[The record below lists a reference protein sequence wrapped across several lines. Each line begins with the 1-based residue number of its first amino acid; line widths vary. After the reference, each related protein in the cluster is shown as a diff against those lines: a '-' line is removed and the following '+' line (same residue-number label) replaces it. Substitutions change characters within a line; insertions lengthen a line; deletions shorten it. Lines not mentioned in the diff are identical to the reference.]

1 MRVLVFPGFVVS
13 LCFSFCLSLSLAASA
28 TDLKV
33 KVVDPQ
39 GAAVAGAQASLLRS
53 HDSKVL
59 ATQATSAEGLAVLPL
74 AAGESYQLQV
84 LAPGF
89 AAETVEVSP
98 SSKSSAE
105 SRAEITV
112 NLRLATASETV
123 VVTATRTPVV
133 GEAAG
138 ADVDTLSGAQ
148 LTTMQPVAAD
158 DAMRFLPG
166 AVVNTAG
173 QRGGLSSLF
182 VRGGESNYNKVIVDG
197 VTVNEPGGTFD
208 FGTLSLAQGD
218 RMEFVRG
225 AQSTLYG
232 SDAMTSVVQVWTR
245 AGSTRVPELRFGAD
259 GGNFGTASGHA
270 SLAGARGKFD
280 YNVFGDQIN
289 TEGSGVN
296 DAYSDSLQGANV
308 GAALSDKTSL
318 RVRFRHSNS
327 HTGLPGEWSFNGYD
341 PLVPANGFTEPLVP
355 LAPNPYD
362 WSQLNDLLGSVELAI
377 SAPSGWQHHF
387 KGFDYL
393 YRYYELNP
401 GDPQRVN
408 SENCAFSGPAV
419 PCAIDYASNEVDHI
433 NRSGFEYQGDYTER
447 TWAHTTFGYRLENEN
462 GFVGDL
468 DYGAQNHGQ
477 RLNQDTYAEQDLT
490 LGRLGVIVGGRFV
503 HDSAYG
509 NTGVP
514 RVALTL
520 QALRGSD
527 VFSGTRFRFSYSTG
541 FKEPRLEETFN
552 GLPGDPYD
560 IPNPGLKPERVRA
573 FEAGFQQDFY
583 QGKYE
588 FTGTYFNNLFHDQIN
603 YVVMNDPPNYPGEYV
618 NVNEAFAQGAEL
630 VARAKLRSRLL
641 LNMAYTYTSSE
652 YLDNPAPYDPAY
664 NPGQPLLRRPKHS
677 ANTLLSYLGNR
688 WGGDVGGSFVGS
700 RADSDFDGFGID
712 HAAGYVRVDLGGWYA
727 VHPRVTAYV
736 NVENALDRR
745 YNEVVGYPALP
756 LNFRAGVRFRIGG
769 E

>member
-1 MRVLVFPGFVVS
+1 MRVSVFPEFVVS
-13 LCFSFCLSLSLAASA
+13 LGLSLGVSLALAQAASA
-28 TDLKV
+28 ADLKV

-39 GAAVAGAQASLLRS
+39 AAAVAGAQVSLR
-53 HDSKVL
+53 HAHESKIL
-59 ATQATSAEGLAVLPL
+59 AERTTSAEGTALFHAS
-74 AAGESYQLQV
+74 AEGGYQLRV

-89 AAETVEVSP
+89 AAETIEVS
-98 SSKSSAE
+98 SSSS

-138 ADVDTLSGAQ
+138 AEVETLSGAL
-148 LTTMQPVAAD
+148 LTTMQPVAAN

-259 GGNFGTASGHA
+259 GGNLGTASGHA
-270 SLAGARGKFD
+270 SLAGARGRFD
-280 YNVFGDQIN
+280 FNVFGDQFN
-289 TEGSGVN
+289 TEGSGIN
-296 DAYSDSLQGANV
+296 DAYSDSLEGANV
-308 GAALSDKTSL
+308 GAALSDKTNL
-318 RVRFRHSNS
+318 RVRFRHSNT
-327 HTGLPGEWSFNGYD
+327 HTGLPGEWNFNGYD
-341 PLVPANGFTEPLVP
+341 PLVPANGTAEPLVP
-355 LAPNPYD
+355 LQPDPND
-362 WSQLNDLLGSVELAI
+362 SSQLNNLLGSVELTVAE
-377 SAPSGWQHHF
+377 PDGWQHRF
-387 KGFDYL
+387 TGFDYL
-393 YRYYELNP
+393 YRYDEQNP
-401 GDPQRVN
+401 NGDAARVDPFGDP
-408 SENCAFSGPAV
+408 
-419 PCAIDYASNEVDHI
+419 IDYPSQEVDHI
-433 NRSGFEYQGDYTER
+433 NRGGFEYQGDYSER
-447 TWAHTTFGYRLENEN
+447 ASARSSAHTTFGYRIENEN
-462 GFVGDL
+462 GFVGNL
-468 DYGAQNHGQ
+468 AYGAQNHGQ
-477 RLNQDTYAEQDLT
+477 RLNEDTYAQQELT

-503 HDSAYG
+503 HDSAFG

-514 RVALTL
+514 RVALTFL
-520 QALRGSD
+520 ALRGGE
-527 VFSGTRFRFSYSTG
+527 VVSGTRFRFSYSTG
-541 FKEPRLEETFN
+541 FKEPRLEETYN
-552 GLPGDPYD
+552 GLPGPDPFN

-583 QGKYE
+583 RGRYE
-588 FTGTYFNNLFHDQIN
+588 FSGTYFNNLFHDQIN
-603 YVVMNDPPNYPGEYV
+603 YVTTNDPPNFPGEYV
-618 NVNEAFAQGAEL
+618 NVNQAFAQGAEL
-630 VARAKLRSRLL
+630 VARAKLRARLL

-652 YLDNPAPYDPAY
+652 YLDNPAAFDAVF

-677 ANTLLSYLGNR
+677 ATTMLSYLGSR
-688 WGGDVGGSFVGS
+688 WGANGGGSFVGR
-700 RADSDFDGFGID
+700 RADSDFDNFGID
-712 HAAGYVRVDLGGWYA
+712 HAAGYVRADVGGWYA

-756 LNFRAGVRFRIGG
+756 VNFRAGVRFRIGG